1 MDTGSDNVAILVA
14 LTSDIV
20 VAHVS
25 NNPVDVDDVPALIR
39 SVHDALAGLG
49 TTEVEPASL
58 VPAVSIRASVKPD
71 YIVCLEDGRKF
82 KTLKRH
88 LMTMHEMTPDD
99 YRARWDLPSD
109 YPIVSPN
116 YAQKRREVA
125 KSSGLGRKPGQRRGR
140 PRKNV

>member
-1 MDTGSDNVAILVA
+1 MDTGSDTGAMLVA

-25 NNPVDVDDVPALIR
+25 NNPVEVDDVPALIR
-39 SVHDALAGLG
+39 SVHDALASLG
-49 TTEVEPASL
+49 ITEVAPASL

-88 LMTMHEMTPDD
+88 LMTTHEMTPDD

-116 YAQKRREVA
+116 YARKRREVA
-125 KSSGLGRKPGQRRGR
+125 KSSGLGRKRGQRRGR
-140 PRKNV
+140 PRKNF